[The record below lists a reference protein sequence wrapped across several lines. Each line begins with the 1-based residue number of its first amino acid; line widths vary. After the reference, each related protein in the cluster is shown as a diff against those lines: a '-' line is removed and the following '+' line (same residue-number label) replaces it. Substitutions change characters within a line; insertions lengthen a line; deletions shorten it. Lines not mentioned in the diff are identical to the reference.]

1 MRKLT
6 VILPNSNDE
15 TIYLTSEQHQYP
27 VSIQQHSPHSPHS
40 HHSQQQSPL
49 SSTSLVQHSP
59 LSSTSL
65 VQHSPLS
72 TTSLVQH
79 SPLSTTSLVQPIL
92 KSEPVD
98 PTRMSESVTN
108 LDSPH
113 QQGLDMAYSNP
124 VQHAWNMSTDQAY
137 YNSHSQVI

>member
-6 VILPNSNDE
+6 VIFPNSDDE

-40 HHSQQQSPL
+40 HHSQQHSPL

-59 LSSTSL
+59 LSS
-65 VQHSPLS
+65 
-72 TTSLVQH
+72 TSLVQH

>member
-6 VILPNSNDE
+6 VILPYSDDE
-15 TIYLTSEQHQYP
+15 TIYLTSEHHQYP

-40 HHSQQQSPL
+40 HHSQQQ
-49 SSTSLVQHSP
+49 SP

-92 KSEPVD
+92 KSEPED